1 MKISYAKDKKFNISI
16 LVIMLLFW
24 FSASM
29 GMAAGIPNNPILYR
43 ETGGSRAYLHEL
55 EFPVGSTTKTTTGAG
70 RNYWNKVRVNFD
82 QIIPWSIPT
91 TDLTSVGIY
100 IPIRAGTTHAVFGQA
115 VYADA
120 NAWAIP
126 ADANISTKMPCIG
139 LLAESGSG
147 AGKKMLI
154 KGLMRNNAW
163 GWTVGRPI
171 YVRSDP
177 NTTSGLSQTAP
188 TIAGNY
194 GYKQAVGW
202 AIDPNV
208 IVFTDTQTLI
218 H

>member
-1 MKISYAKDKKFNISI
+1 MIFSYAQDKKFNISF

-24 FSASM
+24 LSTSM
-29 GMAAGIPNNPILYR
+29 CMAAGIPNNPILYK

-55 EFPVGSTTKTTTGAG
+55 EFPVGSTTKTTTGTG

-82 QIIPWSIPT
+82 RVIPWQMPT
-91 TDLTSVGIY
+91 TDLTSVGVY
-100 IPIRAGTTHAVFGQA
+100 IPIRAGDLHAVTGQA
-115 VYADA
+115 MYLDA

-126 ADANISTKMPCIG
+126 ADANASTKMPIAG
-139 LLAESGSG
+139 LMAETGSG
-147 AGKKMLI
+147 ADKKILVTGMI
-154 KGLMRNNAW
+154 RNNAW
-163 GWTVGRPI
+163 AWTKGRPV

-188 TIAGNY
+188 TISGAY
-194 GYKQAVGW
+194 GYKQAIGY

-208 IVFTDTQTLI
+208 LVLIGGTTLV